1 MSKITKNDI
10 LKFNKVV
17 QKLKFM
23 DAKVLSDN
31 EVKISEKTIGG
42 KVELVDAEGN
52 LVAIENGTYEVDG
65 FRFVVIDGTITEIFD
80 EMEEVTEG
88 KTDEV
93 EETVI
98 EETTEIKEQLNVLEE
113 KIEVLSEA
121 IEESFKMISKFAN
134 ILSEANEVS
143 RTNVQKVE
151 QENKFKK
158 VQDTLKKLTGK

>member
-31 EVKISEKTIGG
+31 EVKISEKAVGG

-52 LVAIENGTYEVDG
+52 LVAIEDGTYEVDG
-65 FRFVVIDGTITEIFD
+65 FRFVVTDGTITEIF
-80 EMEEVTEG
+80 EELEEATEG
-88 KTDEV
+88 KADE
-93 EETVI
+93 I
-98 EETTEIKEQLNVLEE
+98 EETTEIKEQLGILEE

-143 RTNVQKVE
+143 KTNVQKVE

-158 VQDTLKKLTGK
+158 VQDTLNKLTGK